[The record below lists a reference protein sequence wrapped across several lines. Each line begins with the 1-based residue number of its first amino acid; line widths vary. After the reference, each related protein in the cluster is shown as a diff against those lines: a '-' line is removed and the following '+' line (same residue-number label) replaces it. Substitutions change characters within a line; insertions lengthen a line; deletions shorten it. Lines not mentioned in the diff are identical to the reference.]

1 MALRRISAD
10 GERSMLALFQES
22 AVSLMQQNIG
32 ALVSFNMF
40 YEALEEFI
48 DHSHKGVILKALDNT
63 HLNPDKADRCFD
75 VEVLKTLFMIKY
87 VKEIEPNAENI
98 TTLMVPYLDVD
109 RHALYLQVEEAL
121 KRLTHQTLV
130 QMNGDRYIFLTSEEQ
145 EVNRSINNQN
155 IESGKLKLRYLNYF
169 SKTYSMQNATATLVM
184 EADIPLV

>member
-1 MALRRISAD
+1 MYSDSENFAEVYPFIPYQFNLLGSVLTAIRTYGASGKHLAD

-109 RHALYLQVEEAL
+109 RHALYY
-121 KRLTHQTLV
+121 RL
-130 QMNGDRYIFLTSEEQ
+130 R
-145 EVNRSINNQN
+145 
-155 IESGKLKLRYLNYF
+155 K
-169 SKTYSMQNATATLVM
+169 
-184 EADIPLV
+184 P